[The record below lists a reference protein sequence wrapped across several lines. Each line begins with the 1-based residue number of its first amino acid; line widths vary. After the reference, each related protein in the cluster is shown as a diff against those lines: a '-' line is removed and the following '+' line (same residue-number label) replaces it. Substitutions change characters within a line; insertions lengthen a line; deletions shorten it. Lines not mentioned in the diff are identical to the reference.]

1 MEDKTVRGIA
11 EKHAKDWAQV
21 LVRWSLQKG
30 YVARYKGREA
40 NELDIYLCPN
50 LLLLVGSNRI
60 RMFMTSSW
68 MRTIWPLWM
77 DWMKE
82 LKAQAPG
89 IRLMLISDGSDSIE
103 VVQ

>member
-1 MEDKTVRGIA
+1 MEDMTVKGIA
-11 EKHAKDWAQV
+11 EKHGKDWAQV

-68 MRTIWPLWM
+68 MRMIWLRWM

-82 LKAQAPG
+82 LKAQVLG
-89 IRLMLISDGSDSIE
+89 IRLMLISDENHLIE
-103 VVQ
+103 VV